1 MSKRGVAHR
10 DRNPDKHGVAPHRH
24 GFDHGPTLADARVA
38 EHGPEHHGDAEA
50 VRVHEPDGRA
60 EQRKVVLDRVRG
72 QVGGDGVRE
81 GGRDEEGKDERG
93 ERPER
98 PVEVG
103 RGRQVGGRVRGRE
116 GIERVDAAGEYL

>member
-1 MSKRGVAHR
+1 LAHR
-10 DRNPDKHGVAPHRH
+10 HRNPDEHGVAPHRH

-38 EHGPEHHGDAEA
+38 HDHPEHHGHAEA
-50 VRVHEPDGRA
+50 VRIHEPDGRA
-60 EQRKVVLDRVRG
+60 QQRKVILDRVGG
-72 QVGGDGVRE
+72 QVRGDGMRE

-103 RGRQVGGRVRGRE
+103 RGREVGGRVRGRE
-116 GIERVDAAGEYL
+116 GIERVEAAKDYLG